1 MHQTLYH
8 ALWRISR
15 QTTIEPEPAS
25 GHRADGRGLRR
36 DFSAIYV
43 IDEPQTRLF
52 WD

>member
-1 MHQTLYH
+1 MHQMRYH
-8 ALWRISR
+8 ASWRIR

-25 GHRADGRGLRR
+25 GHRADGRGPRL
-36 DFSAIYV
+36 DFSAIHV